1 MQETRIGT
9 APGSSLNNAKS
20 DIMQANVWYSAS
32 SNDWNDSKSQFGL
45 RKMGGATPQLS
56 VHAGI
61 GILYQKGLRS
71 DGKNVY
77 FKGWQIAIQRYN
89 GGGVKNYLQKVNTYI
104 SHMK

>member
-1 MQETRIGT
+1 MFGIMRVQTIGT
-9 APGSSLNNAKS
+9 IRNHNL
-20 DIMQANVWYSAS
+20 V
-32 SNDWNDSKSQFGL
+32 FG
-45 RKMGGATPQLS
+45 KWEGATPQLS